1 MNKKIIIIIVAIVV
15 VFSIGIGIWAFSAN
29 KKAEDNNSNVNTEN
43 NEENNIQEDNKKVA
57 IVYFSATGNTK
68 RVAEF
73 LKNSTKGELMEIIP
87 KEIYTEEDLNY
98 ENNNSR
104 ANLEQ
109 TNAKSKPEIANTM
122 DVLNY
127 DVIYL
132 GYPIWWGNVPK
143 IILTFLDTYDLS
155 GKTVIPFCTS
165 GSSGISTSLNTLRN
179 YNSNINWIEGKR
191 FSSSTSE
198 SEINNWVDSLKDKI
212 K

>member
-29 KKAEDNNSNVNTEN
+29 KNAEDNNSNVNTEN
-43 NEENNIQEDNKKVA
+43 NEENNVQEDNKKIA

-191 FSSSTSE
+191 FSLSTSE